1 MPISFGHPAAADAL
15 LSFVVRFNADSPL
28 MIRELEEVPRMDH
41 ILYDYLI
48 RPKPFGHFVTTR
60 QGQKKLLWENSNFR
74 VIQIDCLGNSGGTV
88 FVYICASSND
98 DVSRSDECI
107 SLGVEATCRGM
118 SCRVSS
124 GLLDH
129 KTLAK
134 GKKFEASWR
143 KFNTDFI
150 GLSKSQLLM
159 VLYQSGQDTEM
170 GSIVFRPVYTLG
182 KGSSSGSK
190 SSIESLN
197 PNNNQK
203 LASTTLDQY
212 WERKESKVTTTDD
225 SQETYEYEHNGV
237 FNPICIDGDDDSFRN
252 CGVNHH
258 QTTYDNS
265 LMSSASRIFGD
276 DYDGIDDAELQTALA
291 VSRQDY
297 HGGGV
302 VDVPSGE
309 EDALLKEAL
318 ERSCEDQQHAV
329 VRIRSREDAFG
340 VEKENKNK
348 SSKLITTE
356 TIDLTATATA
366 AAATSTTTTCRATLA
381 TNKSNSNNITN
392 NHPTVL
398 DLTDSNNKIEGSMI
412 HNSSSTGKDNNSNFV
427 MRSNTSNER
436 ENGNGHEEI
445 LILDSDDDDDK
456 PNETENT
463 TPIDRNDHST
473 NIKRGD
479 DKETKRK
486 LAAKAAL
493 HRLER
498 GR

>member
-1 MPISFGHPAAADAL
+1 MHQRSGGTTTAAADSA
-15 LSFVVRFNADSPL
+15 
-28 MIRELEEVPRMDH
+28 
-41 ILYDYLI
+41 
-48 RPKPFGHFVTTR
+48 
-60 QGQKKLLWENSNFR
+60 
-74 VIQIDCLGNSGGTV
+74 
-88 FVYICASSND
+88 
-98 DVSRSDECI
+98 
-107 SLGVEATCRGM
+107 
-118 SCRVSS
+118 VSS
-124 GLLDH
+124 APVDLIPV
-129 KTLAK
+129 AK
-134 GKKFEASWR
+134 Q
-143 KFNTDFI
+143 N
-150 GLSKSQLLM
+150 
-159 VLYQSGQDTEM
+159 V
-170 GSIVFRPVYTLG
+170 
-182 KGSSSGSK
+182 
-190 SSIESLN
+190 
-197 PNNNQK
+197 
-203 LASTTLDQY
+203 DQY
-212 WERKESKVTTTDD
+212 WEKKESKVTTTDD

-297 HGGGV
+297 HSGGV
-302 VDVPSGE
+302 VDVSSGE

-366 AAATSTTTTCRATLA
+366 TAAAATSTTTTRRATLA
-381 TNKSNSNNITN
+381 TNKSNSNNVTN

-412 HNSSSTGKDNNSNFV
+412 HNSSCTGKDNNSNFA
-427 MRSNTSNER
+427 MRSNTSSER

-456 PNETENT
+456 PNETGNT